1 METRDLVKILV
12 VLYFGLVIC
21 LFGSFQTM
29 KITENLLLSQTKEDK
44 DKTKEDKDKKEKED
58 DSILVTITDS
68 LFFKIANE
76 VVSFIN
82 KILNMIKLFIEVFF

>member
-29 KITENLLLSQTKEDK
+29 KITENLLLSQ
-44 DKTKEDKDKKEKED
+44 TKEDKDKKEKED

>member
-1 METRDLVKILV
+1 METRDLIKILA

-29 KITENLLLSQTKEDK
+29 KITENLLLNQIKEGK
-44 DKTKEDKDKKEKED
+44 DEKKEKKD
-58 DSILVTITDS
+58 DSILTIITDS

-76 VVSFIN
+76 VVNFIM
-82 KILNMIKLFIEVFF
+82 KILIMISTFITAFF